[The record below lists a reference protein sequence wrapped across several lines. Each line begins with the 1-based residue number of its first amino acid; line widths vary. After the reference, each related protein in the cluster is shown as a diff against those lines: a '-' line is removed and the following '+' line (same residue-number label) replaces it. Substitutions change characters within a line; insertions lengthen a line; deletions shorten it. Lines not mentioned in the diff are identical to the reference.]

1 MKILFASSEAVPLV
15 KTGGLADVSGALPQ
29 ALRRQ
34 HQDVRL
40 VLPAYRSVLDRVGDC
55 STVARLVVHGQPV
68 DLLETR
74 LDDSRVPVYLVHTP
88 ALYDRPGNPYV
99 GADGQDWPDNADRF
113 AHLARVVVEIATDR
127 AGLRWRPELVH
138 CNDWQTALAPA
149 LLSREVKRPATLF
162 TIHNLAYQGL
172 FDWPTLQR
180 LGLPEEWWSWQALE
194 FHGHLSFIKGGL
206 AFADWISTVSPT
218 YACEI
223 RTPRFGYGLEGLLEH
238 RADRLGGILNGVDYS
253 VWDPRHDPLLPAT
266 YNGRSLA
273 GKRRCREALQQR
285 FDLDTNAAAPLFAHI
300 GRLVE
305 QKGVDL
311 ILDCLPKLLA
321 EGAQLVVLGSGDAR
335 LEAALRAA
343 ATKTPGRVGVH
354 IGYDEAL
361 AHLIEAGADSFLMP
375 SRFEPCGLNQLY
387 SLRYGT
393 VPVVHRTGGLADSV
407 VDTTEQTLAAGSATG
422 FQFDMPTA
430 EALAGAL
437 ERALDA
443 WRQPKLWRQ
452 LVASGMRQD
461 FSWTRSARSY
471 LELYHRI
478 LSSPRHP
485 APA

>member
-1 MKILFASSEAVPLV
+1 MKILFATSEAVPLV
-15 KTGGLADVSGALPQ
+15 KTGGLADVSGALPR
-29 ALRRQ
+29 ALGRQ

-40 VLPAYRSVLDRVGDC
+40 VLPAYRSVLERAGDC
-55 STVARLVVHGQPV
+55 STVARLVVRGQPV

-74 LDDSRVPVYLVHTP
+74 LGDSRVPVYLVHTP
-88 ALYDRPGNPYV
+88 AFYDRPGNPYV
-99 GADGQDWPDNADRF
+99 GPDGHDWPDNADRF

-127 AGLRWRPELVH
+127 VGLRWQPELVH

-149 LLSREVKRPATLF
+149 LLACEVKRPATLF

-172 FDWPTLQR
+172 FERSAIQR
-180 LGLPEEWWSWQALE
+180 LGLPEAWWHWQALE

-206 AFADWISTVSPT
+206 AFADWVSTVSPT
-218 YACEI
+218 YAREI
-223 RTPRFGYGLEGLLEH
+223 RTPQFGYGLEGLLEH
-238 RADRLGGILNGVDYS
+238 RAGRLSGILNGVDYD

-273 GKRRCREALQQR
+273 GKRRCRQALQQR
-285 FDLDTNAAAPLFAHI
+285 FGLDPDNPAPLFAHI

-311 ILDCLPKLLA
+311 ILACLPKLLA
-321 EGAQLVVLGSGDAR
+321 EKAQLVVLGSGDAR

-343 ATKTPGRVGVH
+343 AAEAPGRVGVH

-361 AHLIEAGADSFLMP
+361 AHLIEAGADGFLMP

-407 VDTTEQTLAAGSATG
+407 IDATPDTLAARTATG
-422 FQFDMPTA
+422 FQFDAPTA

-437 ERALDA
+437 ERTLDA
-443 WRQPKLWRQ
+443 WRQPKQWRQ
-452 LVASGMRQD
+452 LVAAGMRQD

-478 LSSPRHP
+478 LSAPRHRPP
-485 APA
+485 A

>member
-1 MKILFASSEAVPLV
+1 MKILFASSEAVPLI

-40 VLPAYRSVLDRVGDC
+40 VLPAYRSVLDRIGDC
-55 STVARLVVHGQPV
+55 TTVARLVVRGQPA

-99 GADGQDWPDNADRF
+99 GPDGHDWPDNADRF

-127 AGLRWRPELVH
+127 VGLRWQPELVH

-172 FDWPTLQR
+172 FDWATLQR
-180 LGLPEEWWSWQALE
+180 LGLPEEWWRWQALE

-218 YACEI
+218 YAREI

-238 RADRLGGILNGVDYS
+238 RADRLAGILNGVDYS

-273 GKRRCREALQQR
+273 GKRRCRQALQQR
-285 FDLDTNAAAPLFAHI
+285 FDLKGNDSAPLFAHI

-321 EGAQLVVLGSGDAR
+321 EGAQLVVLGSGDTA
-335 LEAALRAA
+335 LETALRSAA
-343 ATKTPGRVGVH
+343 AEAPGRVGVH

-407 VDTTEQTLAAGSATG
+407 VDATEDTLAAGTATG
-422 FQFDMPTA
+422 FQFDTPTA

-437 ERALDA
+437 DRALA
-443 WRQPKLWRQ
+443 ARRQPKQWRQ
-452 LVASGMRQD
+452 LVATGMRQD

-478 LSSPRHP
+478 LSSPRHQ